1 MIDNSA
7 KLFYWGV
14 IADYAKRLKEAEVN
28 QTLVHEQM
36 TIREIEKIAEA
47 RVMDEETKYQDKK
60 LQSTVQ
66 IQAET
71 DKYKLEVAAE
81 AEKKKVILKNEAV
94 GYRIERESQRPPDI
108 RMRSVL
114 TIIAYTGARSLLT
127 LKADAA

>member
-7 KLFYWGV
+7 KLNFHWGV

-94 GYRIERESQRPPDI
+94 GYRIEALGNAEAEVI
-108 RMRSVL
+108 KMK
-114 TIIAYTGARSLLT
+114 AEAEARAMKM
-127 LKADAA
+127 KADAYAEVW